1 MNGFYQP
8 YWADNNDELQHFGIL
23 GMKWGIRRYQN
34 KDGSLTNAGKK
45 RYGIPSKI
53 KPRPDQIANDSSNG
67 KKTKMT
73 REHLEE
79 LRRSGAIG
87 TNGPLV
93 IKKNNITEE
102 SKNDKITKLRE
113 KERKI
118 RDRTTKASLEAVE
131 KALAKHPETRFFKAE
146 KNQLTKYIDEE
157 AKSIKS
163 LSDRELSKRN
173 RGRKVGYTTAALIEI
188 ASAGSFAA
196 SLVMPLT
203 PAGIAA
209 RSALGVTWVTS
220 FLGGVIAANATVTK
234 YAGDTSEYAKNIKEG
249 KQWLGGKTLKYSGNQ
264 IAKAE
269 SKARESGKKSFTV
282 SDYTSTG
289 PNSGYWSTFTVPI
302 ALIDKY
308 IED

>member
-1 MNGFYQP
+1 MYQP
-8 YWADNNDELQHFGIL
+8 YWLENNELEHHGIL
-23 GMKWGIRRYQN
+23 GQKWGIRRYQN
-34 KDGSLTNAGKK
+34 PDGTLTTAGKK
-45 RYGIPSKI
+45 RYN
-53 KPRPDQIANDSSNG
+53 A
-67 KKTKMT
+67 
-73 REHLEE
+73 E
-79 LRRSGAIG
+79 
-87 TNGPLV
+87 
-93 IKKNNITEE
+93 
-102 SKNDKITKLRE
+102 KLRE
-113 KERKI
+113 KEYKI
-118 RDRTTKASLEAVE
+118 RDRATKTKLEAVE
-131 KALAKHPETRFFKAE
+131 KAISKHPETKFFKAE
-146 KNQLTKYIDEE
+146 KNQLIKYIDEE

-163 LSDRELSKRN
+163 LSGQELSKRS
-173 RGRKVGYTTAALIEI
+173 RGRKAGYTTAALIEI
-188 ASAGSFAA
+188 ASAGSLAA

-209 RSALGVTWVTS
+209 RSVLGVTWVTS
-220 FLGGVIAANATVTK
+220 FLGGAFAANATSTK

-249 KQWLGGKTLKYSGNQ
+249 KQWLGGKTFKYGGNQ